1 MARTCSRPHPTQAQ
15 ALRPVATH
23 CPECGH
29 LLWAAYANCRTI
41 TTLDA
46 VKRLTLHIR
55 RCPNP
60 DCSRY
65 HRPFHPEAE
74 PHFAL
79 PYHEFGLDV
88 MALVGRLRHA
98 EHRSI
103 PEIHRELTGRGL
115 AVAPR
120 TVTNLLDRYDELRA
134 LATADPQRLGPLLRH
149 QRRVILAIDGLQP
162 DVGHEVLWVLRDCLS
177 GEILLA
183 KSLLSSTATDLAG
196 LITEVQ
202 TALPVPITGVV
213 SDGQGPIRKAVRKA
227 LKGVPHQLCHFHYL
241 REAAK
246 PIYEADRHAK
256 KELKKRVRGVRPIE
270 REAEKEQGEEAGN
283 VRDYCAAVR
292 AALTDDG
299 RPPLAAS
306 GLKLQGRLT
315 AVAASLDRVATQA
328 GRLPRGL
335 EKLRRLL
342 RRGLE
347 QTASLWPPVQATYR
361 WVKRVSRLLEN
372 RGEQPAKQVRR
383 GLSALLSK
391 IRRAATQAKDP
402 AVAERLRWF
411 VKVTKSHW
419 SGLFH
424 CYTSSD
430 IPRTNNDLEHLFGSH
445 RYHERRASGRQQ
457 GGSGLVVQGSV
468 RVVAS
473 LATRLRPEEGLKL
486 RTGYVEDW
494 RRLRAQLDKRRETRR
509 KQRRFRRDP
518 AKFLSQLEERC
529 LHPSLPTLFFFKASW
544 SMRRSRASSA
554 TNCLR
559 RPTSV
564 SSSDTR
570 SCSSDTG
577 SSWR

>member
-1 MARTCSRPHPTQAQ
+1 MARRCRRPRPTQAKT
-15 ALRPVATH
+15 LTPVATR

-29 LLWAAYANCRTI
+29 ALWATHSKYRTV

-46 VKRLTLHIR
+46 VTRLTLRVR

-60 DCSRY
+60 DCPRY
-65 HRPFHPEAE
+65 RRPCRPEAE
-74 PHFAL
+74 ALIAL
-79 PYHEFGLDV
+79 PHHEFGLDV
-88 MALVGRLRHA
+88 LALVGRLRHT

-103 PEIHRELTGRGL
+103 PEIHQELTRRG
-115 AVAPR
+115 VAIALR
-120 TVTNLLDRYDELRA
+120 SVSNLLDRHDELRA
-134 LATADPQRLGPLLRH
+134 LATVDRARLHALLCK
-149 QRRVILAIDGLQP
+149 QRRVVLAIDGLQP

-183 KSLLSSTATDLAG
+183 RSLLSATIQDLKA
-196 LITEVQ
+196 LITEVRQ
-202 TALPVPITGVV
+202 ALPVPIIAAI
-213 SDGQGPIRKAVRKA
+213 SDGQDSIRKAIA
-227 LKGVPHQLCHFHYL
+227 LALPGVPHQQCHFHYL

-270 REAEKEQGEEAGN
+270 RKAEEEPGAEAAI

-306 GLKLQGRLT
+306 GLKLQERLT
-315 AVAASLDRVATQA
+315 KVAASVDRVATQA

-347 QTASLWPPVQATYR
+347 PTASLWPPVQATYR
-361 WVKRVSRLLEN
+361 WVKRVARLLEN
-372 RGEQPAKQVRR
+372 PGGQPAQQVRR
-383 GLSALLSK
+383 GLSALLSR
-391 IRRAATQAKDP
+391 IRQAAARAKGP
-402 AVAERLRWF
+402 AVAEQLRWF
-411 VKVTKSHW
+411 VKVTKSYW
-419 SGLFH
+419 GGLFH
-424 CYTSSD
+424 GYTSSD
-430 IPRTNNDLEHLFGSH
+430 IPRSNNNLEHLFGSQ
-445 RYHERRASGRQQ
+445 RYHERRASGRKQATP
-457 GGSGLVVQGSV
+457 GLVVQGSV

-473 LATRLRPEEGLKL
+473 LAARLRPEEGLKL

-518 AKFLSQLEERC
+518 AKYLSQLEERC
-529 LHPSLPTLFFFKASW
+529 LHPSLPA
-544 SMRRSRASSA
+544 
-554 TNCLR
+554 
-559 RPTSV
+559 
-564 SSSDTR
+564 
-570 SCSSDTG
+570 
-577 SSWR
+577 